1 MSPSN
6 HVLNEIQKSH
16 RIETRCPPVISI
28 PLFQSSQPVTT
39 KDDICRFSF
48 LFSDEQKFGIFL
60 KPEPNI
66 LKRRNFPD
74 SFRMKYVHRF
84 RVFKVIPDLEIF
96 FLRGCVATAYPWGT
110 FYLR

>member
-1 MSPSN
+1 MTFADSPPS
-6 HVLNEIQKSH
+6 SH
-16 RIETRCPPVISI
+16 
-28 PLFQSSQPVTT
+28 
-39 KDDICRFSF
+39 D
-48 LFSDEQKFGIFL
+48 QKFDTFL

-84 RVFKVIPDLEIF
+84 RFFEVVPDLEVF
-96 FLRGCVATAYPWGT
+96 SLRGRLTGEGFVTPALPRGT